1 MVLYDI
7 NAALR
12 PVEGEPKEKDSIL
25 VLLTPEELA
34 RGTSIQGLKDIL
46 CHTPSPRDARTC
58 RAEVRHGCVC
68 GSIVT
73 PRQTKN
79 GAPIAFGYLLADRWV
94 ILCDDTGTGVSMVQ
108 RLRKEDDHTGPGPGG
123 FFYDFLELLLARDLH
138 HLQELEE
145 QVNRM
150 EDNILAGRL
159 EDLNADMMALR
170 KEVARWIRYYTQM
183 EDMVCTLQENES
195 GLFSEAELRQLHL
208 IEKRIG
214 RLQSE
219 AQTLR
224 EYGLQVREQ
233 FQAEIDVRQNK
244 IMKTLTIVTTV
255 FLPLTLVTGWYGMN
269 FAGMPELTWK
279 YGYPVVIGASAV
291 IVLLCLWIM
300 KKKRFW

>member
-7 NAALR
+7 NAGLA
-12 PVEGEPKEKDSIL
+12 PVEGGAGEKDSIL
-25 VLLTPEELA
+25 VLLTSEELS
-34 RGTSIQGLKDIL
+34 RGTSIQGLKNIL
-46 CHTPSPRDARTC
+46 CHTPFPRDARTC

-73 PRQTKN
+73 PRKTKD
-79 GAPIAFGYLLADRWV
+79 GAPIAFGYLLADRWA
-94 ILCDDTGTGVSMVQ
+94 ILCDDTGTGMSMVQ
-108 RLRKEDDHTGPGPGG
+108 RLRREDEQTGHGPGG
-123 FFYDFLELLLARDLH
+123 FFYAFLELLLARDLH

-145 QVNRM
+145 RLNRM
-150 EDNILAGRL
+150 EDDILAGRL
-159 EDLNADMMALR
+159 EDLNSDMTALR
-170 KEVARWIRYYTQM
+170 REVARWIRYYTQM
-183 EDMVCTLQENES
+183 EDMVCSLQENEI
-195 GLFSEAELRQLHL
+195 GLFSDNELRQIHL
-208 IEKRIG
+208 VEKRIG

-224 EYGLQVREQ
+224 EYALQVREQ

-279 YGYPVVIGASAV
+279 YGYPVVIGASAA